1 MDTLRTMLAEPRSE
15 TAAGPTVLVV
25 GDTYVASTVAR
36 ALDAAVGVHLL
47 TDDRGVAGHADG
59 VPVWLAVDAEPD
71 PEAAE
76 VERRDATSLHP
87 GEITDLAALDA
98 SGAPDAD
105 VAVVAVGSDARSL
118 LVARLLRTE
127 FETAEVVSVVEDPRS
142 EETFERVVPETV
154 CVADLVAAT
163 VTETLD
169 ERLSVARHA

>member
-1 MDTLRTMLAEPRSE
+1 MLAEPRSG

-47 TDDRGVAGHADG
+47 TDDRGVTGHADG

-87 GEITDLAALDA
+87 GEM
-98 SGAPDAD
+98 
-105 VAVVAVGSDARSL
+105 
-118 LVARLLRTE
+118 
-127 FETAEVVSVVEDPRS
+127 VVSVVEDPRS

-163 VTETLD
+163 VTEALD

>member
-1 MDTLRTMLAEPRSE
+1 MDTLRTMFAGQRSE

-36 ALDAAVGVHLL
+36 ALDAVGVHLL

-71 PEAAE
+71 PEAAG
-76 VERRDATSLHP
+76 VERRDDTSLHP

-105 VAVVAVGSDARSL
+105 VAVIAVGSDARSL